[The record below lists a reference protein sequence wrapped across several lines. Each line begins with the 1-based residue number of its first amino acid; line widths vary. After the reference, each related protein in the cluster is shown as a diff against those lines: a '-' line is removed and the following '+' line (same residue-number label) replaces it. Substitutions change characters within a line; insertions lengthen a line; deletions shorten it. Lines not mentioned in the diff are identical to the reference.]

1 MIPTSDPD
9 GADPDAGRLRL
20 QKVLAAAGVGSRRA
34 CEELIRAGR
43 VEVDG
48 MVVDELGSRVDPLTA
63 TVRVDGE
70 RVVVNPDRVYLALN
84 KPRGYLSAMT
94 DGRGRKTLADLV
106 PDDGARLFHVGRLDV
121 DTEGLILLTNDG
133 DLAQRLAHPS
143 YEIGKTYLAD
153 VEGAVTRN
161 TVRRVLAG
169 VDLDDGPV
177 RADSCRVVDQALGR
191 SLVELV
197 LHEGRNRIVRRLFDE
212 LGHPVRG
219 LVRTAIGDVRLG
231 DLPSGMT
238 RHLQRAE
245 LATLLDATADRSPGS
260 APVRT
265 PRAGRLGA
273 RPRAGSG
280 RLQRRVE
287 GARVAG
293 RSSRE
298 PDGGSTRAVRP
309 APGAE

>member
-1 MIPTSDPD
+1 MTPSS
-9 GADPDAGRLRL
+9 DPDAGRLRL
-20 QKVLAAAGVGSRRA
+20 QKVLAAAGVGGRRA
-34 CEELIRAGR
+34 CEELIRDGR

-48 MVVDELGSRVDPLTA
+48 VVVDELGSRVDPLTA
-63 TVRVDGE
+63 VVRVDGE

-106 PDDGARLFHVGRLDV
+106 PDEGTRLFHVGRLDV

-153 VEGAVTRN
+153 VEGAVTRD

-177 RADSCRVVDQALGR
+177 RADACRVVDRALGR

-197 LHEGRNRIVRRLFDE
+197 LHEGRNRIVRRLFDAV
-212 LGHPVRG
+212 GHPVRG

-231 DLPSGMT
+231 DLPSGTT
-238 RHLQRAE
+238 RHLQRTE
-245 LATLLDATADRSPGS
+245 LAHLLDATADGSPGS
-260 APVRT
+260 VRAT
-265 PRAGRLGA
+265 ERPRSRPGA
-273 RPRAGSG
+273 RHPG
-280 RLQRRVE
+280 RQGRPPMKRR
-287 GARVAG
+287 R
-293 RSSRE
+293 RTR
-298 PDGGSTRAVRP
+298 PDDV
-309 APGAE
+309 PG

>member
-1 MIPTSDPD
+1 MTPSS
-9 GADPDAGRLRL
+9 DPDAGRLRL

-34 CEELIRAGR
+34 CEELIRDGR

-48 MVVDELGSRVDPLTA
+48 VVVDELGSRVDPLTA
-63 TVRVDGE
+63 VVRVDGE

-106 PDDGARLFHVGRLDV
+106 PDEGTRLFHVGRLDV

-153 VEGAVTRN
+153 VDGAVTRD

-177 RADSCRVVDQALGR
+177 RADACRVVDRALGR

-197 LHEGRNRIVRRLFDE
+197 LHEGRNRIVRRLFDAV
-212 LGHPVRG
+212 GHPVRG

-231 DLPSGMT
+231 DLPSGTT

-245 LATLLDATADRSPGS
+245 LATLLGATADGSPGS
-260 APVRT
+260 VRT
-265 PRAGRLGA
+265 PERSRSRPGA
-273 RPRAGSG
+273 RHPGGQG
-280 RLQRRVE
+280 RPPTKARR
-287 GARVAG
+287 RNP
-293 RSSRE
+293 S
-298 PDGGSTRAVRP
+298 
-309 APGAE
+309 